1 MAKIL
6 IFKQNFG
13 RAFSTKIWTFTE
25 KFRFL
30 GILKKLK
37 KSSDIKSLSLALK
50 KTKLHFVLLFRL
62 IGNNIYGLKRHYFP
76 EKHCFLLDGIE
87 YFFCFLLDGFPI
99 RGNTL

>member
-37 KSSDIKSLSLALK
+37 KSSDIKSLSLAHKTSFCPTIPSNRKQYIRVK
-50 KTKLHFVLLFRL
+50 KTLFSGKTL
-62 IGNNIYGLKRHYFP
+62 
-76 EKHCFLLDGIE
+76 
-87 YFFCFLLDGFPI
+87 FPI
-99 RGNTL
+99 RRNRIFFLFPIRRISY